1 MLIETSSRTERRR
14 TVVFLIMCVVI
25 GLLAAPIRPGI
36 VLGESMAPAFHSGQV
51 FLTTRVRHP
60 EILQRGDVVLL
71 MVDGQLFLK
80 RIRAVGGDR
89 VWALISEDEGS
100 PVERIISTRDVAAVW
115 QVVGRY
121 RGLGELVEVSV
132 PEGHVYVLGDSQSN
146 SYDSRHFGPVPWE
159 AIRGRVV
166 VAQVFRLW
174 SGDRNGPQVAMAG
187 EVRERQ
193 RR

>member
-89 VWALISEDEGS
+89 MWALISEDEGS
-100 PVERIISTRDVAAVW
+100 PVERIISTRDVAALW

-121 RGLGELVEVSV
+121 RGLGELVEMPV